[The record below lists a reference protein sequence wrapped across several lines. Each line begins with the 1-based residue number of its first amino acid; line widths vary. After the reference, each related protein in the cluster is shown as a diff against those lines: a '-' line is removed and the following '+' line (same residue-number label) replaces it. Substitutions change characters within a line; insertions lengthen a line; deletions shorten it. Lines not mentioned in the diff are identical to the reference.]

1 MTKDN
6 VLETVGTV
14 GKLALRGAVYVGT
27 NVGIIG
33 GGLFYSLLLA
43 GKVKN
48 VIAQTAIIGAGVVCS
63 SIAAASVGEMVDDY
77 LVEEYDLDV

>member
-1 MTKDN
+1 MTKDK

-48 VIAQTAIIGAGVVCS
+48 VIAQTAIIGAGGVCS
-63 SIAAASVGEMVDDY
+63 SIAAYSVGDMVDKY
-77 LVEEYDLDV
+77 LVEECDMDV